1 MNRKTFWK
9 MPKLLHTQPKRR
21 LFLDKRMKKI
31 KQKQEKMKQRQN
43 WHENKRN
50 TKRFDGEK
58 G

>member
-9 MPKLLHTQPKRR
+9 MPKLLHTQLKRR

-50 TKRFDGEK
+50 TKRFDGKK